1 MIRAIIVDDI
11 EYAVKSLLADVAE
24 FLSDRIKIVGTA
36 NGVLEAAK
44 LVKSEKPELIF
55 LDIHMTDGDGF
66 DLLDI
71 IDTNGVKVIFTTAS
85 EDHAIQAFGV
95 NAIDYLL
102 KPIDSD
108 RLIQAIDKFENSIKT
123 AEVRVT
129 HDTISLSTSDEIR
142 RVEVSDIIRMESMG
156 NYTQFYLKDQS
167 KILVT
172 KTLKEY
178 DSLLDDR
185 FIRVHQS
192 HLVNTDFI
200 KSYIKTEGGYLLL
213 LDGSHVPVSV
223 RKKPFVIQFLSQ

>member
-11 EYAVKSLLADVAE
+11 EYAVKSLLADIAE
-24 FLSDRIKIVGTA
+24 YLSDRIKIVGTA

-85 EDHAIQAFGV
+85 EDYAIQAFGV

-108 RLIQAIDKFENSIKT
+108 RLIQAVDKFENSINT
-123 AEVRVT
+123 AELQST
-129 HDTISLSTSDEIR
+129 HDIISLSTSEEIR
-142 RVEVSDIIRMESMG
+142 RVEVKDIIRMESMG
-156 NYTQFYLKDQS
+156 NYTQFYLNDES
-167 KILVT
+167 KVLVT

>member
-11 EYAVKSLLADVAE
+11 EYAVKSLLADVADY
-24 FLSDRIKIVGTA
+24 LSDRIKIVGTA

-108 RLIQAIDKFENSIKT
+108 RLIQAVDKFENSIKT
-123 AEVRVT
+123 AELQST
-129 HDTISLSTSDEIR
+129 HDIISLSTSEEIR
-142 RVEVSDIIRMESMG
+142 RVEVKDIIRMESMG
-156 NYTQFYLKDQS
+156 NYTQFYLNDES
-167 KILVT
+167 KVLVT